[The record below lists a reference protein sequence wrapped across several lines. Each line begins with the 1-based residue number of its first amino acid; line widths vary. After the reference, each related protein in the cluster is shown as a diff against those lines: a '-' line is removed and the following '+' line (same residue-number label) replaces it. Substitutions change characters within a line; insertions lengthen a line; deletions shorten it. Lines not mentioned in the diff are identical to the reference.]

1 MRISDRFIM
10 ALRNLWRR
18 KSRTIL
24 TILSVVIG
32 STSIILMLAF
42 AQGISNSQKE
52 MVDSFQGL
60 TTIEVMN
67 SNGDE
72 SINIDDRVINELN
85 NVDHVKAV
93 VPSKNIYTEFK
104 IADTDEYQMEG
115 SLSVIPDN
123 IFTLLT
129 NDMLE
134 WGDIPN
140 TNETNTVLLG
150 SAATANEVT
159 DYGDGGMSM
168 EPVKDFDYQAH
179 EYFIRLG
186 YKDENE
192 DDGVN
197 FGNNQEVNN
206 PDNSNSMEAE
216 SSQKPKTADVPIK
229 ISGKLNNKAFLS
241 GWNSYISETSY
252 KELEKEDAK
261 LASPTLS
268 ESVDDKGNP
277 IKADSSNSKI
287 KYDSIQA
294 IVDDTEN
301 VEAAEAEIRKLGY
314 QTNSMAETSKEIESS
329 SKNIM
334 LILGGI
340 GSIAFIVS
348 AIGIINTMLMSI
360 YERQKE
366 IGVMK
371 VIGASVSDIQTMFL
385 IESGFIG
392 FFGGILGL
400 LISLLVGKLIN
411 GAIGGMGDAMMET
424 SNMIV
429 IPPWLALV
437 GVGFSALVGVL
448 AGYLPARRA
457 TKLSAIDALRSN

>member
-24 TILSVVIG
+24 TILSVIIG

-52 MVDSFQGL
+52 MIESFQGL
-60 TTIEVMN
+60 T
-67 SNGDE
+67 
-72 SINIDDRVINELN
+72 SINIMDENGEGLDVNDSVINKLKN
-85 NVDHVKAV
+85 IDNVRAV
-93 VPSKNIYTEFK
+93 VPSKNIYADFK
-104 IADTDEYQMEG
+104 IVDNDEYEIDG
-115 SLSVIPDN
+115 SINVIPDN
-123 IFTLLT
+123 MFSLLT
-129 NDMLE
+129 DDMLDM
-134 WGDIPN
+134 GSIPN
-140 TNETNTVLLG
+140 PSDTDRILLG
-150 SAATANEVT
+150 PNTAANKTT
-159 DYGDGGMSM
+159 DTGDGGYYM
-168 EPVKDFDYQAH
+168 EPDENFDFASH

-186 YKDENE
+186 YKDESE

-197 FGNNQEVNN
+197 FGKKEN
-206 PDNSNSMEAE
+206 PLDSEGKETN
-216 SSQKPKTADVPIK
+216 KPQTVDIPIK
-229 ISGKLNNKAFLS
+229 VAGKLNNTSFLN
-241 GWNSYISETSY
+241 GWGSYISESTY
-252 KELEKEDAK
+252 KKLKEEDDK
-261 LASPTLS
+261 LAFPTLNQDFD
-268 ESVDDKGNP
+268 EQGNP
-277 IKADSSNSKI
+277 IKSNDEEI
-287 KYDSIQA
+287 KYDNLQVV
-294 IVDDTEN
+294 VDKAEN
-301 VEAAEAEIRKLGY
+301 VKDVEQAIRKLGY
-314 QTNSMAETSKEIESS
+314 QTNSMAEASKEIESQTRT
-329 SKNIM
+329 IM

-392 FFGGILGL
+392 FFGGVLGL
-400 LISLLVGKLIN
+400 LISLLAGKLIN
-411 GAIGGMGDAMMET
+411 NVFTGLNEGMVGV
-424 SNMIV
+424 NKIII
-429 IPPWLALV
+429 IPTWLALV

-457 TKLSAIDALRSN
+457 TKLSAIDALRAN

>member
-24 TILSVVIG
+24 TILSVIIG

-52 MVDSFQGL
+52 MIESFQGL
-60 TTIEVMN
+60 T
-67 SNGDE
+67 
-72 SINIDDRVINELN
+72 SINIMDENGEGLDVNDSVINKLKN
-85 NVDHVKAV
+85 IDNVRAV
-93 VPSKNIYTEFK
+93 VPSKNIYADFK
-104 IADTDEYQMEG
+104 IVDNDEYEIDG
-115 SLSVIPDN
+115 SINVIPDN
-123 IFTLLT
+123 MFSLLT
-129 NDMLE
+129 DDMLDM
-134 WGDIPN
+134 GSIPN
-140 TNETNTVLLG
+140 PSDTDRILLG
-150 SAATANEVT
+150 PNTAANKTT
-159 DYGDGGMSM
+159 DTGDGGYYM
-168 EPVKDFDYQAH
+168 EPDENFDFASH

-186 YKDENE
+186 YKDESE

-197 FGNNQEVNN
+197 FGKKEN
-206 PDNSNSMEAE
+206 PLDSEGKETN
-216 SSQKPKTADVPIK
+216 KPQTVDIPIK
-229 ISGKLNNKAFLS
+229 VAGKLNNTSFLN
-241 GWNSYISETSY
+241 GWGSYISESTY
-252 KELEKEDAK
+252 KKLKEEDDK
-261 LASPTLS
+261 LAFPTLNQDFD
-268 ESVDDKGNP
+268 EQGNP
-277 IKADSSNSKI
+277 IKSNDKEI
-287 KYDSIQA
+287 KYDNLQVV
-294 IVDDTEN
+294 VDKAEN
-301 VEAAEAEIRKLGY
+301 VKDVEQAIRKLGY
-314 QTNSMAETSKEIESS
+314 QTNSMAEASKEIESQTRT
-329 SKNIM
+329 IM

-392 FFGGILGL
+392 FFGGVLGL
-400 LISLLVGKLIN
+400 LISLLAGKLIN
-411 GAIGGMGDAMMET
+411 NVFTGLNEGMVGVDK
-424 SNMIV
+424 III
-429 IPPWLALV
+429 IPTWLALV

-457 TKLSAIDALRSN
+457 TKLSAIDALRAN

>member
-52 MVDSFQGL
+52 MIGSFQGL
-60 TTIEVMN
+60 TTINIMDGSGKDN
-67 SNGDE
+67 LD
-72 SINIDDRVINELN
+72 IDDSIINKLKR
-85 NVDHVKAV
+85 VDHVKAV
-93 VPSKNIYTEFK
+93 VPSKNLYVDFK
-104 IADTDEYQMEG
+104 IADTEDYSMEG
-115 SLSVIPDN
+115 SINVIPDD
-123 IFTLLT
+123 ILSLVSQ
-129 NDMLE
+129 DDLE
-134 WGDIPN
+134 WGNVPN
-140 TNETNTVLLG
+140 PSDDDKILLSSNA
-150 SAATANEVT
+150 SANKITAMA
-159 DYGDGGMSM
+159 DGMSM
-168 EPVKDFDYQAH
+168 EPVDDFDYQAH
-179 EYFIRLG
+179 KYFLRLG
-186 YKDENE
+186 WQDESE

-197 FGNNQEVNN
+197 FGNEENNEN
-206 PDNSNSMEAE
+206 PDSSNPKEDSNKAE
-216 SSQKPKTADVPIK
+216 SIDVPIELA
-229 ISGKLNNKAFLS
+229 GKLNNSSFLD
-241 GWNSYISETSY
+241 GWGSYISESTY
-252 KELEKEDAK
+252 KKLKEEDKK
-261 LASPTLS
+261 LASPSLNQNFD
-268 ESVDDKGNP
+268 EKGNP
-277 IKADSSNSKI
+277 IEEADNKI
-287 KYDSIQA
+287 KFDSLQV
-294 IVDDTEN
+294 IVDDAEN
-301 VEAAEAEIRKLGY
+301 VSATEKAIRELGY
-314 QTNSMAETSKEIESS
+314 QTNSMAEASEEVENSTR
-329 SKNIM
+329 NIM

-400 LISLLVGKLIN
+400 LISLLAGKIIN
-411 GAIGGMGDAMMET
+411 GAFVGMNDLGIDAGK
-424 SNMIV
+424 III
-429 IPPWLALV
+429 IPLWLGLV

>member
-52 MVDSFQGL
+52 MIESFQGL
-60 TTIEVMN
+60 T
-67 SNGDE
+67 
-72 SINIDDRVINELN
+72 SINVLDGSTGAALEVNDKVINDLKN
-85 NVDHVKAV
+85 IANVRAV
-93 VPSKNIYTEFK
+93 IPSKNIYTEIK
-104 IADTDEYQMEG
+104 IVDNDEYEIDG
-115 SLSVIPDN
+115 SINIVPDN
-123 IFTLLT
+123 IFSLLT
-129 NDMLE
+129 EDMLE
-134 WGDIPN
+134 MGRIPSPSEDDTLLLGPN
-140 TNETNTVLLG
+140 TEASKMIDT
-150 SAATANEVT
+150 
-159 DYGDGGMSM
+159 GDGGFYA
-168 EPVKDFDYQAH
+168 EPVEDFDYLDN

-197 FGNNQEVNN
+197 FGKEEN
-206 PDNSNSMEAE
+206 PLDSEGEEIN
-216 SSQKPKTADVPIK
+216 KPQTVDIPIK
-229 ISGKLNNKAFLS
+229 IAGKLNNTSFLG
-241 GWNSYISETSY
+241 GWGSYISESTY
-252 KELEKEDAK
+252 KKLKEEDDK
-261 LASPTLS
+261 LAFPTLNQDFD
-268 ESVDDKGNP
+268 EQGNP
-277 IKADSSNSKI
+277 IQSNDDKI
-287 KYDSIQA
+287 KYDNLQVV
-294 IVDDTEN
+294 VDKPEN
-301 VEAAEAEIRKLGY
+301 VKQAEQDIRKLGY
-314 QTNSMAETSKEIESS
+314 QTNSMAEASQEIESQT
-329 SKNIM
+329 KTIM

-392 FFGGILGL
+392 FFGGVLGL
-400 LISLLVGKLIN
+400 LISFLVGNIIN
-411 GAIGGMGDAMMET
+411 NAFAGMNPDMV
-424 SNMIV
+424 SKIII
-429 IPPWLALV
+429 IPAWLALV

-457 TKLSAIDALRSN
+457 TKLSAIDALRAN

>member
-159 DYGDGGMSM
+159 DYGGGGMSM

-268 ESVDDKGNP
+268 EAVDEKGNP
-277 IKADSSNSKI
+277 IKEDSNNSKI
-287 KYDSIQA
+287 KYDSLQA

>member
-1 MRISDRFIM
+1 M

-52 MVDSFQGL
+52 MIGSFQGL
-60 TTIEVMN
+60 TTIDVMDGSGKDN
-67 SNGDE
+67 LDIND
-72 SINIDDRVINELN
+72 SIINKLKR
-85 NVDHVKAV
+85 VDHVKAV
-93 VPSKNIYTEFK
+93 VPSKNLYVDFK
-104 IADTDEYQMEG
+104 IADTEDYSMEG
-115 SLSVIPDN
+115 SINVIPDD
-123 IFTLLT
+123 ILSLISQ
-129 NDMLE
+129 DDLE
-134 WGDIPN
+134 WGNIPN
-140 TNETNTVLLG
+140 PSDDDKILLSSNA
-150 SAATANEVT
+150 SANKITAMA
-159 DYGDGGMSM
+159 DGMSM
-168 EPVKDFDYQAH
+168 EPVDDFDYQAH
-179 EYFIRLG
+179 KYFLRLG
-186 YKDENE
+186 WQDESE

-197 FGNNQEVNN
+197 FGNEENNEN
-206 PDNSNSMEAE
+206 PDSSNPKEDSNKAE
-216 SSQKPKTADVPIK
+216 SIDVPIELA
-229 ISGKLNNKAFLS
+229 GKLNSSSFLD
-241 GWNSYISETSY
+241 GWGSYISESTY
-252 KELEKEDAK
+252 KKLKEEDKK
-261 LASPTLS
+261 LASPSLNQNFD
-268 ESVDDKGNP
+268 EKGNP
-277 IKADSSNSKI
+277 IEEADNKI
-287 KYDSIQA
+287 KFDSLQV

-301 VEAAEAEIRKLGY
+301 VSETEKAIRELGY
-314 QTNSMAETSKEIESS
+314 QTNSMAEASEEVENSTR
-329 SKNIM
+329 NIM

-400 LISLLVGKLIN
+400 LISLLAGKIIN
-411 GAIGGMGDAMMET
+411 GAFVGMNDLGIDAGK
-424 SNMIV
+424 III
-429 IPPWLALV
+429 IPLWLGLV

>member
-52 MVDSFQGL
+52 MIGSFQGL
-60 TTIEVMN
+60 TTIDVMDGSGKDN
-67 SNGDE
+67 LDIND
-72 SINIDDRVINELN
+72 SIINKLKR
-85 NVDHVKAV
+85 VDHVKAV
-93 VPSKNIYTEFK
+93 VPSKNLYVDFK
-104 IADTDEYQMEG
+104 IADTGDYSMEG
-115 SLSVIPDN
+115 SINVIPDD
-123 IFTLLT
+123 ILSLISQ
-129 NDMLE
+129 DDLE
-134 WGDIPN
+134 WGNVPN
-140 TNETNTVLLG
+140 PSDDDKILLSSNA
-150 SAATANEVT
+150 SANKITAMA
-159 DYGDGGMSM
+159 DGMSM
-168 EPVKDFDYQAH
+168 EPVDDFDYQAH
-179 EYFIRLG
+179 KYFLRLG
-186 YKDENE
+186 WQDESE

-197 FGNNQEVNN
+197 FGNEENNEN
-206 PDNSNSMEAE
+206 PDSSNPKEDSNKAE
-216 SSQKPKTADVPIK
+216 SIDVPIELA
-229 ISGKLNNKAFLS
+229 GKLNSSSFLD
-241 GWNSYISETSY
+241 GWGSYISESTY
-252 KELEKEDAK
+252 KKLKEEDKK
-261 LASPTLS
+261 LASPSLNQNFD
-268 ESVDDKGNP
+268 EKGNP
-277 IKADSSNSKI
+277 IEEADNKI
-287 KYDSIQA
+287 KFDSLQV

-301 VEAAEAEIRKLGY
+301 VSETEKAIRELGY
-314 QTNSMAETSKEIESS
+314 QTNSMAEASEEVENSTR
-329 SKNIM
+329 NIM

-400 LISLLVGKLIN
+400 LISLLAGKIIN
-411 GAIGGMGDAMMET
+411 GAFVGMNDLGIDAGK
-424 SNMIV
+424 III
-429 IPPWLALV
+429 IPLWLGLV